1 MGKRLFPWAQVR
13 RPAKPA
19 AAPKKA
25 APKAKGAAKKA
36 APKAKGAA
44 KGAKS

>member
-1 MGKRLFPWAQVR
+1 MRLFPWAKVR
-13 RPAKPA
+13 Q
-19 AAPKKA
+19 APKKA